1 MGRLSEKVVPS
12 WDTDLT
18 YRLQQLDNVLAAS
31 SKTTT
36 NNSGN
41 NNNTTK
47 SANSTSDEEEPEQVR
62 KRYACPHCDARFNSC
77 GARNSHRRKVH
88 ERFHLC
94 HECDIAFGSAQ
105 KLDRHMKTHTGI
117 KEFKCETCGKEFM
130 IERNLVSSITSH
142 YYIAVQSSIT
152 FKYLSGPTLQIAPWS
167 KGLHMF
173 RVQQNLL
180 HEVGITSSRS
190 TIARASYHERFCGLL
205 LQALFVEMSNSI
217 RPHHSQKRGPRL

>member
-36 NNSGN
+36 NNSGKSN
-41 NNNTTK
+41 NPK

-130 IERNLVSSITSH
+130 IERNLVSSMTLLSYNADQSTITL
-142 YYIAVQSSIT
+142 T
-152 FKYLSGPTLQIAPWS
+152 NLSGPTLQIAPWS
-167 KGLHMF
+167 KRFHMF
-173 RVQQNLL
+173 RLQQNLL
-180 HEVGITSSRS
+180 HKIGIASSHS
-190 TIARASYHERFCGLL
+190 AIARTSYHERSCGFF
-205 LQALFVEMSNSI
+205 LQALFVKMSYSI
-217 RPHHSQKRGPRL
+217 RPHHSPKRGSRL

>member
-36 NNSGN
+36 NNSGKSN
-41 NNNTTK
+41 NPK

-130 IERNLVSSITSH
+130 IERNLVSSMTLFSYCRSVNYNIDKSFRSYITNCTLVKKISYVPFATELTTQNRDCKLIFDNCTH
-142 YYIAVQSSIT
+142 QLPREILWVFLASIV
-152 FKYLSGPTLQIAPWS
+152 
-167 KGLHMF
+167 
-173 RVQQNLL
+173 R
-180 HEVGITSSRS
+180 
-190 TIARASYHERFCGLL
+190 
-205 LQALFVEMSNSI
+205 
-217 RPHHSQKRGPRL
+217 

>member
-1 MGRLSEKVVPS
+1 MFPLFFISDEFDYAMGRLSEKVVPS

-36 NNSGN
+36 NNSGKSN
-41 NNNTTK
+41 NPK

-130 IERNLVSSITSH
+130 IERNLVSSMTLVI
-142 YYIAVQSSIT
+142 
-152 FKYLSGPTLQIAPWS
+152 LQI
-167 KGLHMF
+167 
-173 RVQQNLL
+173 
-180 HEVGITSSRS
+180 
-190 TIARASYHERFCGLL
+190 
-205 LQALFVEMSNSI
+205 
-217 RPHHSQKRGPRL
+217 SQL

>member
-31 SKTTT
+31 NKTTT
-36 NNSGN
+36 KNNGKSKN
-41 NNNTTK
+41 PK

-105 KLDRHMKTHTGI
+105 KLERHMKTHTGI

-130 IERNLVSSITSH
+130 IERNLVSSIAQYSNSVNH
-142 YYIAVQSSIT
+142 DIHKSFRFYITNCTLVKRILYVPCATELTIRNRDCKLT
-152 FKYLSGPTLQIAPWS
+152 FGNCMHQPPREIPWAS
-167 KGLHMF
+167 LA
-173 RVQQNLL
+173 
-180 HEVGITSSRS
+180 S
-190 TIARASYHERFCGLL
+190 IAR
-205 LQALFVEMSNSI
+205 
-217 RPHHSQKRGPRL
+217 